1 MLIGQDISGHRA
13 RLGIGQ
19 GGVKLVSGV
28 DWGGGQKFK
37 LVENLRWSG
46 WSGSSWDAASPSLL
60 KTFQYGQTAQQ

>member
-37 LVENLRWSG
+37 LVENLRWPG
-46 WSGSSWDAASPSLL
+46 WSGSSWDTASPSLL
-60 KTFQYGQTAQQ
+60 KTFQYGQTEQQ